1 MLLSTQLALAAAQQ
15 PLKSS
20 SPSSS
25 SSPSAFLSAYVSML
39 NNSSL
44 VSPSASTSLSEKLKA
59 SRFSPYSKPDFKTIT
74 SSASSKV
81 KSPIKE
87 EKQNVIQAENSNKDE
102 NNHVHDEAET

>member
-15 PLKSS
+15 PVKSS
-20 SPSSS
+20 SSS

-44 VSPSASTSLSEKLKA
+44 LSSAASSTSLLSEKLKA

-74 SSASSKV
+74 SSAKV
-81 KSPIKE
+81 KTPTEVKNS
-87 EKQNVIQAENSNKDE
+87 VIQEENVNVD
-102 NNHVHDEAET
+102 NNHLNDEAET